1 MRLVIIAMIFLIT
14 STSAAA
20 CSLRLGSEVSF
31 RPFIDHKNERWQ
43 GVTIELLQM
52 LAEDI
57 GCQLDII
64 PSPWLRALRLVERG
78 ELDVLVHMTYS
89 AARSKE
95 FYFIGPHHLEEI
107 YLVGADNAFAGITD
121 VAQLKNY
128 STGMIAFLNGSYYGQ
143 EIDDIISSHKSNNVF
158 VPIVSNND
166 KILLLL
172 NNRVDG
178 VLDDIMAFIAWRDDM
193 GRQDKNLKPIL
204 KVYETPVYFGFN
216 KKTISKEQVEKLAD
230 AWQARFADGSIQ
242 QIIDKYQV
250 GEHQLKLLKPDP
262 KISILGL

>member
-1 MRLVIIAMIFLIT
+1 MRLVIFVITFLIA
-14 STSAAA
+14 SAPAAA

-52 LAEDI
+52 LADDI

-64 PSPWLRALRLVERG
+64 PSPWLRALRLIERG

-89 AARSKE
+89 AARSKD

-107 YLVGADNAFAGITD
+107 YLVGAEDAFAAITD
-121 VAQLKNY
+121 VTQLKSY
-128 STGMIAFLNGSYYGQ
+128 SAGMIAFLNGSYYGQ
-143 EIDDIISSHKSNNVF
+143 QIAEIISAQKDNNVF

-178 VLDDIMAFIAWRDDM
+178 VLDDIMAFIAWRDDIA
-193 GRQDKNLKPIL
+193 GRDKNLKPIL
-204 KVYETPVYFGFN
+204 KVYENPVYFGFN
-216 KKTISKEQVEKLAD
+216 KKTISKEQVKKLAN
-230 AWQARFADGSIQ
+230 AWEARFADGSIQ
-242 QIIDKYQV
+242 RILDKYQV
-250 GEHQLKLLKPDP
+250 DDYQLKLLEPTP
-262 KISILGL
+262 KI